1 MSGKDIILGLLIE
14 KGMSGYE
21 INQVFES
28 VFSHFYKTSYGMI
41 YPTLKKLQK
50 EVLVTKEV
58 VFQEG
63 KPNKNIF
70 KTTSAGKLE
79 FYKFLSKELSSEF
92 TESEFMVKMY
102 FGEYASPELIK
113 SWIKHEIESKQKCI
127 KQLKEDF
134 KHWDKTMSFSQK
146 VSYEIGIRQ
155 YAVTI
160 DVLLE
165 KLKELDD
172 SSN

>member
-50 EVLVTKEV
+50 EGLVTKEV
-58 VFQEG
+58 VVQEG

-70 KTTSAGKLE
+70 KITDAGRLE
-79 FYKFLSKELSSEF
+79 FFNFLEGGFSSEN

-102 FGEYASPELIK
+102 FGEYASSELIM
-113 SWIKHEIESKQKCI
+113 SWIKHEIELKEKATN
-127 KQLKEDF
+127 QLKEDF

-160 DVLLE
+160 EVLKE
-165 KLKELDD
+165 KLKELEGN
-172 SSN
+172 SN